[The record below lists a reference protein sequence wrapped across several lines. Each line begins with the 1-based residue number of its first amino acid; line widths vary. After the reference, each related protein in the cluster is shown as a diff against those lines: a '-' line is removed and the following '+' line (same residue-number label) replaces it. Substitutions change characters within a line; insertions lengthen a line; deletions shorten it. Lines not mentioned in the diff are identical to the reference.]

1 MSDAALFEKKQVKY
15 FSPKTS
21 ISRWLGLL
29 VFLYLYSIMFILFAL
44 KEKSISGVIMSM
56 PLLGLGCW
64 LSKIL
69 FLRVT
74 RPSVEILNDRVVVQN
89 KFGRFIEVAPFF
101 DYRLVFSADFLAFRK
116 GKENDITVELE
127 HIKKE
132 EFETL
137 KSHLTNLPFQDYAG
151 DADCP

>member
-1 MSDAALFEKKQVKY
+1 MLSTTVLSVALSLNLSAAAQTK
-15 FSPKTS
+15 
-21 ISRWLGLL
+21 
-29 VFLYLYSIMFILFAL
+29 MAL
-44 KEKSISGVIMSM
+44 TIK
-56 PLLGLGCW
+56 
-64 LSKIL
+64 
-69 FLRVT
+69 
-74 RPSVEILNDRVVVQN
+74 
-89 KFGRFIEVAPFF
+89 VAPFF